1 MNKAKTGTPRAK
13 KRWISV
19 VAVLVV
25 VAVAG
30 GLLIKMSA
38 GKAGMVAKETTYAT
52 APVEKGNLSVS
63 LSGTGTLEPADA
75 YQVTTLISGE
85 ILNAPFEE
93 DQQVNKDDV
102 LFTFD
107 GGQAQTSLDQAAIST
122 SKARLSYA
130 SAAEAM
136 SPKASMSGIV
146 QEVHVSNGDNVNTGS
161 PLLRIVDSTELTVDA
176 AFYADSTNDFYV
188 GQVATVYVGE
198 YFDTVT
204 GTVKAVSNDEYLSNG
219 TPLRTVQ
226 IAFSNPGVVSEGT
239 SASATVAGV
248 NSYGNATIVFGHS
261 ETVYAQTSGTV
272 KNWTVLA
279 GNSIKKGD
287 TICSIDSE
295 TAQNQLK
302 NAQMSLQSAKIS
314 QNSAK
319 DALDN
324 YIITAPISGTVI
336 EKNFKT
342 GDTVEGNSSG
352 NMAVIYDLSYLKFQ
366 MNVDELDIAQ
376 VEVGQTVMVS
386 AAAVEG
392 ETFTGVVDKISI
404 NGTTQNGVTT
414 YPVTIILEE
423 YGKLL
428 PGMNV
433 DTEIVLDAVE
443 NARLVPSAAVQRGN
457 YVLVTED
464 SPSAVD
470 AVTGENKTP
479 PEGYVFVPVTVGL
492 TDGDKVEILSGLT
505 TEDTVAYIEVRP
517 DEPKQP
523 QMMGGMGDGH
533 PRAIQ
538 KGGGA

>member
-1 MNKAKTGTPRAK
+1 MKNTKTITPRK
-13 KRWISV
+13 KRRIV
-19 VAVLVV
+19 VIALLVV

-30 GLLIKMSA
+30 GLFLKTRT
-38 GKAGMVAKETTYAT
+38 AKTGNLANETTYTT
-52 APVEKGNLSVS
+52 AQVEEGRLTVS

-93 DQQVNKDDV
+93 DQQVKKDDV

-107 GGQAQTSLDQAAIST
+107 GGQAQTSLDQASIST
-122 SKARLSYA
+122 EQARLSYT

-136 SPKASMSGIV
+136 SPKASMSGTV
-146 QEVHVSNGDNVNTGS
+146 QEVFVSNGDTVNAGS
-161 PLLRIVDSTELTVDA
+161 PLLRIVDSGELTVDM
-176 AFYADSTNDFYV
+176 AFYADSTSNFYV
-188 GQVATVYVGE
+188 GQPATVYVGE
-198 YFDTVT
+198 FFDTVT
-204 GTVKAVSNDEYLSNG
+204 GTVKAVSNNEYLSNG

-226 IAFSNPGVVSEGT
+226 IAFTNPGVVSEGT
-239 SASATVAGV
+239 TASATVAGV
-248 NSYGNATIVFGHS
+248 NSYGNGTIAFGHS

-279 GNSIKKGD
+279 GNSIQKGD

-295 TAQNQLK
+295 TARNQLK
-302 NAQMSLQSAKIS
+302 NAQMGLQSAKIS

-324 YIITAPISGTVI
+324 YIIKAPISGTVI
-336 EKNFKT
+336 EKNFKK
-342 GDTVEGNSSG
+342 GDTVEGGSSG

-366 MNVDELDIAQ
+366 MNVDELDIAKI
-376 VEVGQTVMVS
+376 EVGQAVTVT

-392 ETFTGVVDKISI
+392 ETFTGVVDRISI

-414 YPVTIILEE
+414 YPVTILLEE

-433 DTEIVLDAVE
+433 DAEIVLEATE
-443 NARLVPSAAVQRGN
+443 ETLLVPAAAVQRGN

-464 SPSAVD
+464 SPSAGN
-470 AVTGENKTP
+470 AVTEEEKTA
-479 PEGYVFVPVTVGL
+479 PEGYRYVPVTVGL

-505 TEDTVAYIEVRP
+505 KEDTVAYIEERP
-517 DEPKQP
+517 DESMQP
-523 QMMGGMGDGH
+523 QMIPMDDGH
-533 PRAIQ
+533 PQAIP
-538 KGGGA
+538 KGGEA